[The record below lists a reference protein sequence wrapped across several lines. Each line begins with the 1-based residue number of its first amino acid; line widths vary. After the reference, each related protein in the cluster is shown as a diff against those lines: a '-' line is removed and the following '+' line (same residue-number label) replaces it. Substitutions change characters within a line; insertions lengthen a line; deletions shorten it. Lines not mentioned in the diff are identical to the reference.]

1 MQKLTKFSV
10 DYPVTVLMFVLGVLL
25 LGYISFSKLGIDLF
39 PDLNNP
45 RIFVEIEAGEKPPEE
60 IEKQFVDNIEALAIR
75 QSDVTGVSSVSKVGS
90 ALITIEYTWEKDM
103 DEAFLDIQK
112 ALTNYGQNEALDEL
126 NITQFDPNAT
136 PVLVVAMTHT
146 SIDDLDELRK
156 TAENYIRNELIR
168 LEGVADVTLS
178 GKEISEI
185 LITTDNY
192 LLEAH
197 NLTTS
202 DISRQIQNFN
212 RNVSG
217 GSIEEMGMKYV
228 IKGETTLKEIG
239 DIGDIIVTFK
249 EPADDNRLLEK
260 TPVFLRDLAKIEH
273 KNKDPENIVRINGER
288 SIGLSIYKEPKY
300 NTVKVV
306 ESLDE
311 AFENIKKALPGYE
324 FKMVKNQGNFIT
336 AAIDEV
342 QETAL
347 IGIVLAV
354 IILFVFL
361 RRIGTT
367 LVISIAIPVSIV
379 ATFNLMYFNGLS
391 LNIMTLGGL
400 ALGAGMLVDNAI
412 IVMENIFR
420 NLESGLSVRE
430 AAIKGTAEVGG
441 AITASTITTIIVFLP
456 IVYLHGVSGELFK
469 DQAWTV
475 AFSLLSSLFVAIF
488 FIPVLFNKFF
498 QKASGHPADKEGTQL
513 NQSVKFGWY
522 ATLLSK
528 ILRLKW
534 VVIIITTL
542 LMAATA
548 LIYPYVGNEF
558 MPKSENNEFSI
569 NFKLAEGTQLAR
581 TDKTAQGLE
590 TIIKNMVG
598 ENIETIYT
606 HIGPSDT
613 ESLSDQSVF
622 DDENTGSIKVVLKKE
637 KAVPSTKVINA
648 LSATMENIPELEIEF
663 VKDESALQSTLGTDE
678 SPIIVEVSGDDLDMV
693 DSISKQTKSIMQSM
707 DELFNVKSSMEG
719 GAPEIDLV
727 IDRHQAGLFNLSV
740 DDIIG
745 QVQEQLEGTE
755 VGDFENEGEYKDIT
769 IKLPD
774 LSIKELE
781 GMKISSGN
789 EYMRL
794 RDLAEIQTN
803 QAPKEIIRRNQN
815 RIAEVTAQYKPAYHF
830 DQVVSKIQEKVD
842 EIQLP
847 PNYKISITGQELLR
861 KESMEGLQFALILS
875 VILVYMVLAS
885 QFESLIHPFT
895 ILLTIPLA
903 VVGAVLIFFIM
914 GNPLNIM
921 AYIGIIML
929 VGIAVNDSII
939 LVDAINQLKQPGGN
953 TFDAIIAAGQQR
965 IRPIIM
971 TSLTT
976 ILALLP
982 LTFGIGESASLRSPM
997 ALAVIGGLITSTI
1010 LTLIVIPCAYAVF
1023 DQFIPWI
1030 TGKKDRKEIVT
1041 E

>member
-1 MQKLTKFSV
+1 MIKLTKFSV
-10 DYPVTVLMFVLGVLL
+10 EYPVTVLMFVLGVLL
-25 LGYISFSKLGIDLF
+25 LGYISFSRLGIDLF

-45 RIFVEIEAGEKPPEE
+45 RIFVEISAGEKPPEE

-75 QSDVTGVSSVSKVGS
+75 QSDVIGVSSVSKVGS
-90 ALITIEYTWEKDM
+90 ALITVEYTWEKDM
-103 DEAFLDIQK
+103 DEAFLDVQK
-112 ALTNYGQNEALDEL
+112 ALTNYSQNEDLDEI

-136 PVLVVAMTHT
+136 PVLVVAMTHV
-146 SIDDLDELRK
+146 SIEDMDELRK

-178 GKEISEI
+178 GKEISEV

-197 NLTTS
+197 NLSTS
-202 DISRQIQNFN
+202 DISRQIQNYN

-217 GSIEEMGMKYV
+217 GSIEEMGIKYV
-228 IKGETTLKEIG
+228 IKGETALKEIQ
-239 DIGDIIVTFK
+239 DIGNIIITFK
-249 EPADDNRLLEK
+249 EPSEDNRLLEK
-260 TPVFLRDLAKIEH
+260 TPVFLRDLAQIEF

-311 AFENIKKALPGYE
+311 AFKNIKKALPGYE
-324 FKMVKNQGNFIT
+324 FDIVQNQGNFIT
-336 AAIDEV
+336 DAIDEV

-347 IGIVLAV
+347 IGILLAV
-354 IILFVFL
+354 VVLFVFL
-361 RRIGTT
+361 RRVGTT

-420 NLESGLSVRE
+420 NLETGMSVKE

-456 IVYLHGVSGELFK
+456 IVYLQGVSGELFK

-498 QKASGHPADKEGTQL
+498 NNVDRSHKNK
-513 NQSVKFGWY
+513 SVKFKWY
-522 ATLLSK
+522 APVLTK
-528 ILRLKW
+528 ILHMKW
-534 VVIIITTL
+534 VVIFFAIALMGTTVL
-542 LMAATA
+542 LF
-548 LIYPYVGNEF
+548 PYVGNEF

-569 NFKLAEGTQLAR
+569 NFKLAEGTQLKR
-581 TDKTAQGLE
+581 TNRTAEGLE
-590 TIIKNMVG
+590 TIIKTLVG
-598 ENIETIYT
+598 DNIKSIYT

-622 DDENTGSIKVVLKKE
+622 DDENAGSIKVILKKE
-637 KAVPSTKVINA
+637 KAVSSSKVINA
-648 LSATMENIPELEIEF
+648 LSAMMENIPELEIEF
-663 VKDESALQSTLGTDE
+663 VQDESALQSTLGTDE
-678 SPIIVEVSGDDLDMV
+678 SPIIVEISGDDLDMV
-693 DSISKQTKSIMQSM
+693 DSISNQVKQSM
-707 DELFNVKSSMEG
+707 LTMGELFNVKSSMEG

-727 IDRHQAGLFNLSV
+727 IDRHQAGLFNVSV
-740 DDIIG
+740 DEIIS

-755 VGDFENEGEYKDIT
+755 AGDFESEGELKDIT

-774 LSIKELE
+774 ISLRELE
-781 GMKISSGN
+781 DMKITSGT
-789 EYMRL
+789 EFMRL

-803 QAPKEIIRRNQN
+803 LAPKEIIRRNQN
-815 RIAEVTAQYKPAYHF
+815 RIAEVTAQYKSDYHF
-830 DQVVSKIQEKVD
+830 DQVISTIEERLTGV
-842 EIQLP
+842 QLP
-847 PNYKISITGQELLR
+847 PNYKISITGEELLR
-861 KESMEGLQFALILS
+861 KESMDSLSFALILS

-903 VVGAVLIFFIM
+903 GVGAILIFFIM

-939 LVDAINQLKQPGGN
+939 LVDAINQLKKNGSN
-953 TFDAIIAAGQQR
+953 TFDAIVGAGQQR

-982 LTFGIGESASLRSPM
+982 LTFGFGESASLRSPM

-1010 LTLIVIPCAYAVF
+1010 LTLIVIPCVYAVL
-1023 DQFIPWI
+1023 DQFIQWI
-1030 TGKKDRKEIVT
+1030 SGSNKSEEVIA
-1041 E
+1041 